1 MKNIDMLVMGFC
13 CLLLLDACSAP
24 KKHAEKTEPTFEEW
38 VQQTKLES
46 ASEDEVTKAKQSE
59 IKVSKRQAQLDDN
72 LIVGVHVGT
81 SIGGGSNPYS
91 TTSYYELRGSKG
103 ISLVRFPSRFASNGF
118 DGGFRVWANSDRSMI
133 LVYEWMGTGV
143 DVHEFH
149 FVFIHED
156 HGWTAHGVAIPK
168 WTAPSSVP
176 TIPTPHGDEATSMPL
191 VPTDPEY
198 RPGFIGPYGPDA
210 IGISDGFLIVVPKRG
225 RHYRV
230 RAEDLESMHPFP
242 FIVG

>member
-1 MKNIDMLVMGFC
+1 MNNTNILVMGLC
-13 CLLLLDACSAP
+13 CLLLLDACSSP
-24 KKHAEKTEPTFEEW
+24 RKHAGKFEPTFEEW
-38 VQQTKLES
+38 VQQTKLEP

-59 IKVSKRQAQLDDN
+59 VKVSKRQAQMDAN

-91 TTSYYELRGSKG
+91 TTSYYELRNSTG
-103 ISLVRFPSRFASNGF
+103 ISLERFPSRFASNGF
-118 DGGFRVWANSDRSMI
+118 DGGFRVWANSERSMI

-149 FVFIHED
+149 FVFIRED
-156 HGWTAHGVAIPK
+156 QGWTAHGVVIPK
-168 WTAPSSVP
+168 WAAPSP
-176 TIPTPHGDEATSMPL
+176 

-198 RPGFIGPYGPDA
+198 RPGFIGPYGPDT

-225 RHYRV
+225 TTYRV
-230 RAEDLESMHPFP
+230 RAKDLESMHPFP